1 MLKLELQLS
10 EQDVKYILAAL
21 QAYVSEM
28 SPEIADTNNQDFR
41 DDLKLKRISIYKVI
55 EQLKN
60 YLPQITE

>member
-10 EQDVKYILAAL
+10 EQDLKYTLAAL

-28 SPEIADTNNQDFR
+28 SSEIADTDSQDFR
-41 DDLKLKRISIYKVI
+41 DDLKHKRISIYRVI

-60 YLPQITE
+60 YLPQITG

>member
-10 EQDVKYILAAL
+10 EQDIKYTLAAL
-21 QAYVSEM
+21 QEYVSEM

-60 YLPQITE
+60 YLPQITG

>member
-10 EQDVKYILAAL
+10 EEDIKYTLSAL
-21 QAYVSEM
+21 QEYVSEM
-28 SPEIADTNNQDFR
+28 SPEIAGTNNQDFR

-60 YLPQITE
+60 YLPQITG

>member
-10 EQDVKYILAAL
+10 ERDIKYTLAAL
-21 QAYVSEM
+21 QEYVSEM

-60 YLPQITE
+60 YLPQITG

>member
-10 EQDVKYILAAL
+10 EQDIKYTLAAL
-21 QAYVSEM
+21 QEYVSEM
-28 SPEIADTNNQDFR
+28 SPEIAGTNNQDFR

-60 YLPQITE
+60 YLPQITG

>member
-10 EQDVKYILAAL
+10 EQDVKYCLAAL